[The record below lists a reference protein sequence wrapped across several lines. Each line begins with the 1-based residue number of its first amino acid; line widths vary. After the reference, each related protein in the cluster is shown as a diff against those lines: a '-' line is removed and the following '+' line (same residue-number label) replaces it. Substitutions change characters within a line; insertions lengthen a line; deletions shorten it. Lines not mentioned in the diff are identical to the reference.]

1 MEQTIIKNMEEV
13 LSSAF
18 LEYAGYNL
26 QRRAIPDARDGLK
39 WGARQ
44 LLHAQMLGKFTYD
57 KPFKK
62 AIKSVSQAMGFS
74 YVHGDASAYGTFIRM
89 AKPFVMNVPLQEA
102 KGNYGTLINPD
113 DHSASRY
120 VEMRGSAAAATLL
133 KDLDKDTI
141 LEWEDTYDLEG
152 KFPKVLP
159 AKGFWN
165 LVNGCISIGSGMS
178 CSIPPL
184 NLKEANEALIK
195 LLWNPNISDEELI
208 VFPDFPTKA
217 TILNRDAVFNSLKN
231 GTGSACKIRAN
242 VEWDSTERCFIV
254 KELPYSTYTNT
265 ICKELATIINEEPEV
280 GIIDVADYTGAEP
293 DLRIY
298 LKKNANPDK
307 VLHYLYK
314 NTSLE
319 NYFSIN
325 MTVLDKGIT
334 PKVMGQRELFQ
345 AHLDH
350 EEIVYRRSFE
360 FDLKKIK
367 ARIHIIEGLLKA
379 YDAID
384 EVVQTIKTSS
394 SSAAANEALRAL
406 LSIDELQAKAILDL
420 KLSKLSK
427 LDISK
432 LCNEKVSLENEAT
445 RIEAI
450 LNDINLLK
458 KEIEK
463 GLREVAEKFGRE
475 RRTKI
480 LNLTEEDG
488 EPIEIKTLQL
498 SLTNKNSIFVS
509 EVSSLY
515 TQKRGGVGNKLKM
528 DKGEYI
534 ISTLSAET
542 NETILFFTHDG
553 DFYSYKTSNLPI
565 GEKVSIETLITLKN
579 WQKVRAISSTKENS
593 YNNFIL
599 FITKNGYIKKS
610 EFSEYNTNRA
620 VGIRAIALDDG
631 DEITNVLFTNKEKV
645 GIVTECGNFVIIR
658 TDDIRPIGRIAKGI
672 KAIKLNEDDHV
683 IKAHLIPSTTKEVVS
698 ISGTGL
704 CKRTD
709 VKEFSTQSKN
719 TKGSK
724 IQKLTDGDWL
734 ADFIPISTE
743 SELLI
748 AATNSCIKIS
758 LQEVPLLSRGTQG
771 NKAIKLTTTE
781 NVVGLATF

>member
-1 MEQTIIKNMEEV
+1 MNNNNMADIV
-13 LSSAF
+13 KQSF
-18 LEYAGYNL
+18 TQYAAAVI
-26 QRRAIPDARDGLK
+26 QSRALVDVRDGLK
-39 WGARQ
+39 PSARQ
-44 LLHAQMLGKFTYD
+44 IFYCMD
-57 KPFKK
+57 KYK
-62 AIKSVSQAMGFS
+62 
-74 YVHGDASAYGTFIRM
+74 YVA
-89 AKPFVMNVPLQEA
+89 AKPFQKTMAAIGDAMKHFYIHGDGSCEGIIMRAGQAFAMRYPLVEV
-102 KGNYGTLINPD
+102 KGNGGTLLSSGNWAAP
-113 DHSASRY
+113 RY
-120 VEMRGSAAAATLL
+120 TEARLSKLAAYLFA
-133 KDLDKDTI
+133 DVDKDTI
-141 LEWEDTYDLEG
+141 DDWRDNYADNEQY
-152 KFPKVLP
+152 PSVLP
-159 AKGFWN
+159 TKGYYN
-165 LVNGCISIGSGMS
+165 IVNGSSGIATGMACS
-178 CSIPPL
+178 CPQYNLREL
-184 NLKEANEALIK
+184 NDALIK
-195 LLWNPNISDEELI
+195 LLWNPNIDFEEI
-208 VFPDFPTKA
+208 YCAPDFA
-217 TILNRDAVFNSLKN
+217 TGAYLLNQNEVKESMKN
-231 GTGSACKIRAN
+231 GQGSACKLRSVI
-242 VEWDSTERCFIV
+242 EWNEKEKCLIVSEIPYMVYTE
-254 KELPYSTYTNT
+254 T
-265 ICKELATIINEEPEV
+265 ICQQLEEILNSEDNP
-280 GIIDVADYTGAEP
+280 GIDRFNDLTGKTP
-293 DLRIY
+293 LIKIY
-298 LKKNANPDK
+298 LQKKANPAF
-307 VLHYLYK
+307 VLKYLYK
-314 NTSLE
+314 KTSLQSYYPINFTMLE
-319 NYFSIN
+319 NGRFPRVFTWKE
-325 MTVLDKGIT
+325 ML
-334 PKVMGQRELFQ
+334 Q
-345 AHLDH
+345 AHLAH
-350 EEIVYRRSFE
+350 EKEVYTRSYQ
-360 FDLKKIK
+360 FDLAKIQK
-367 ARIHIIEGLLKA
+367 RLHIIEGLLKA
-379 YDAID
+379 ISMIE
-384 EVVQTIKTSS
+384 EVIRTIKSS
-394 SSAAANEALRAL
+394 SSTAEANIALCKL
-406 LSIDELQAKAILDL
+406 LDIDNEQAKAILDI
-420 KLSKLSK
+420 KLSRLAHLEIAKLT
-427 LDISK
+427 
-432 LCNEKVSLENEAT
+432 NEQANLKVEETKINE
-445 RIEAI
+445 I
-450 LNDINLLK
+450 LSNETLLK

-515 TQKRGGVGNKLKM
+515 TQKRGGVGSKLKM

-553 DFYSYKTSNLPI
+553 DFYSYKASNLPI